1 MKKNIIAI
9 AVAAAMIA
17 PAAAMADTTL
27 YGKFH
32 VSYDFLSGDN
42 ATNTS
47 GGFSS
52 NSSRIGVKGK
62 EKINDNLSIIYQY
75 ETSFDAGMNNKNT
88 SNGGFAGQ
96 RNTFIGVTGN
106 WGTVI
111 AGRHD
116 TPLKMMGRDYDL
128 FNETIGDSRN
138 ILSGPTVYTGATPF
152 VAGTTV
158 LTAANVPGGNVASD
172 TNWDLRTPQ
181 TIAYVTPDLMG
192 FKAVL
197 AYVNNWNPTNTYTAY
212 GDQNKAYSVSA
223 SYSIAGF
230 GLDAAYE
237 QHKKDANPSTLNS
250 DQSAYRIG
258 ANYSIAGFKVLGLYQ
273 DIKNVAYTSES
284 QKAYGIG
291 AAYTFMGANT
301 IKAQYYKADD
311 ISNTS
316 NTGGDLW
323 AVGYDYKLSK
333 QTNVYAMYA
342 QTSNSSNAMYTIM
355 NGGHDNKYPGQ
366 QTGYALT
373 PGGKSSAVSV
383 GIEHKF

>member
-42 ATNTS
+42 QTNTS
-47 GGFSS
+47 SGFSS
-52 NSSRIGVKGK
+52 NSSRIGIKGS
-62 EKINDNLSIIYQY
+62 EKINDSLSIIYQY
-75 ETSFDAGMNNKNT
+75 ETGFDAGSGT
-88 SNGGFAGQ
+88 YGSNGGLMSQ
-96 RNTFIGVTGN
+96 RNTFIGAAGN

-111 AGRHD
+111 VGRHD
-116 TPLKMMGRDYDL
+116 TPMKMMGRDYDL
-128 FNETIGDSRN
+128 FGDTIGDSRN
-138 ILSGPTVYTGATPF
+138 IISGPKNNVGYT
-152 VAGTTV
+152 
-158 LTAANVPGGNVASD
+158 D

-197 AYVNNWNPTNTYTAY
+197 AYVSNWNPTGTYGVY
-212 GDQNKAYSVSA
+212 GDQNKAYGVSA
-223 SYSIAGF
+223 SYHIAGF

-237 QHKKDANPSTLNS
+237 QHKNDANVSPLNS

-311 ISNTS
+311 VSNTS

-342 QTSNSSNAMYTIM
+342 QTSNNSSASYTIM
-355 NGGHDNKYPGQ
+355 NPGHDSASYPQGNYNN
-366 QTGYALT
+366 TGSFT
-373 PGGKSSAVSV
+373 GGKSSAVSV